1 MKSILMS
8 LILGTGILLGSFAQ
22 AEVGRPIATYDVT
35 GGFGS
40 YDGKS
45 YSEIH
50 LGLNWPVY
58 DWLNW
63 RNALFTRFGSSIN
76 TVYGLD
82 SSMLLQK
89 EFYTQSRMTGIE
101 FSVGPGVRVANEN
114 SNAVFG
120 QAGVTFALAGIRLG
134 VGAQALHYFATRI
147 DKENT
152 TLPNDEVHYFITL
165 AGGGSF

>member
-1 MKSILMS
+1 MKRLSIGMMLVM
-8 LILGTGILLGSFAQ
+8 LGFSVGVLAQ
-22 AEVGRPIATYDVT
+22 TGRPVVSYDVS
-35 GGFGS
+35 GGMGS

-45 YSEIH
+45 YTEIH

-63 RNALFTRFGSSIN
+63 RNALFSRFGSSIE

-89 EFYTQSRMTGIE
+89 DFYTSGRGLGIE
-101 FSVGPGVRVANEN
+101 FSAGPGVRIANEN
-114 SNAVFG
+114 NNAAFA
-120 QAGVTFALAGIRLG
+120 QAGVTLALGGIRLG
-134 VGAQALHYFATRI
+134 VSAQALHYFATRI

-165 AGGGSF
+165 AGGGVF